1 MATHNI
7 ADLLVVTITLI
18 SSSRAVAMLVCLS
31 MFFFL
36 SRSSGNELMADV
48 SRAVLSVNN
57 MLPSSLNC
65 PSSVSDGPY
74 CASY

>member
-1 MATHNI
+1 M
-7 ADLLVVTITLI
+7 ITLI
-18 SSSRAVAMLVCLS
+18 SSSKAVAMLVCLS

-36 SRSSGNELMADV
+36 SRSSGSELMADE

-57 MLPSSLNC
+57 RLLSSLNC

-74 CASY
+74 SSTPYSVSIH